1 MIWFIAG
8 INGAG
13 KSTLASNIFVRREFG
28 GHVINPDEIAKTI
41 SFNARLDYRLANLA
55 AAEITEGQV
64 FDAVALSDRP
74 IAIETVLSS
83 DKFLPVLEIANS
95 RGIEIGLAY
104 VALRSVETSLMRIK
118 TRVAAGLHD
127 VDEERVR
134 QRWPKT
140 LANLKKWAPRVDKL
154 LMFSNNDADRAP
166 VLVARKL
173 ARFDKIEILDRL
185 EVPEAIAQLET

>member
-1 MIWFIAG
+1 MNWFIAG

-13 KSTLASNIFVRREFG
+13 KSTLTSNVFVRREFG

-41 SFNARLDYRLANLA
+41 AFNARLDYRLANLA

-83 DKFLPVLEIANS
+83 DKFLPVLEIANQ
-95 RGIEIGLAY
+95 RDIKVGLAY
-104 VALRSVETSLMRIK
+104 VAVRSVETSLARIK

-127 VDEERVR
+127 VDEDRVR

-154 LMFSNNDADRAP
+154 LMFANNDADRAP

-173 ARFDKIEILDRL
+173 ARFDKVEILDRL

>member
-13 KSTLASNIFVRREFG
+13 KSTLASNVFVRREFG
-28 GHVINPDEIAKTI
+28 GHVINPDEIAKSI
-41 SFNARLDYRLANLA
+41 AFNARLDYRLANLA
-55 AAEITEGQV
+55 AAEISEGQV

-83 DKFLPVLEIANS
+83 DKFLPVLEIADQ
-95 RGIEIGLAY
+95 RGIEVGLAY
-104 VALRSVETSLMRIK
+104 VAVRSVETTLARIK

-127 VDEERVR
+127 VDEVRVR
-134 QRWPKT
+134 ERWPKT
-140 LANLKKWAPRVDKL
+140 LANLKKWAPRVDTL
-154 LMFSNNDADRAP
+154 LVFSNNDADRAP
-166 VLVARKL
+166 VLVARKQ